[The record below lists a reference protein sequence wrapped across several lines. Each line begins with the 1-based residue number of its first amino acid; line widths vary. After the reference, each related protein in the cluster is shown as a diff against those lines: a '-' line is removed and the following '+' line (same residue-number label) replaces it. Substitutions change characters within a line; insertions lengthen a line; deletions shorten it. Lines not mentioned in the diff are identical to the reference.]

1 MMDIII
7 NGKALTLTSSELK
20 QCLIEYG
27 AKAPFAVAI
36 NGQFIPQEQHA
47 NYTLNDGD
55 CIDVLS
61 PIQGG

>member
-1 MMDIII
+1 MNIII
-7 NGKALTLTSSELK
+7 NGKMTSQTSDELT
-20 QCLIEYG
+20 QCLIEFG

-36 NGQFIPQEQHA
+36 NGQFIPQDQHA
-47 NYTLNDGD
+47 NYSLNEGD